1 MADISAANKVLEMD
15 VIGIDYKPL
24 EVEFG
29 GHSTAGIKGQNQD
42 AFAAWQPE
50 PPVRMLKGCVA
61 AVADGVSCSERSA
74 EASQVS
80 VTDFISDYYSTPDT
94 WSVKESASRVL
105 NALNSWLYQNGIQ
118 GGSRRSELVTTFSC
132 AVFKSNT
139 AHIFHIGDSRIYR
152 YRKSTLE
159 LLTRGHYRRE
169 AGDKDML
176 TRAMGMDI
184 HLEVDYL
191 QDEPEAGD
199 IYLLTTD
206 GVHDFL
212 SDRELKVLLAKDSP
226 SLSLEAQAQRIVNHA
241 LSQGSDDN
249 LSCLLVK
256 VKHLPQADVDEVHRR
271 LAHYVV
277 PPVMQP
283 GQSIDGYRVLEILHS
298 STRSHLYLVQ
308 SPDGP
313 ERRVLKAPSQNFAQD
328 PHYLEAFI
336 REQWV
341 GQRVQQQNVMKVY
354 PRPADTRLL
363 YNLYEYIPA
372 QELRQWMLDNPRPTI
387 GQVRGIIEQIAA
399 ALRAFQRLSMVHR
412 DLKPENILVNQDG
425 IVKLIDF
432 GTVQVSG
439 LQEIQSPLSE
449 ECPVGSLNYI
459 APEYLMGQPGAFRSD
474 IFSLGVIAYEMLCGE
489 LPYKQ
494 PLYRNQIPKY
504 YSHWQY
510 RPISREREDIPLWLD
525 LTLKKAAAPA
535 PQDRYP
541 VLSEF
546 MQDLGTPNQQM
557 LNQYQQPP
565 LLERNPVLFWKLLSG
580 LLLALLFWQLTH

>member
-1 MADISAANKVLEMD
+1 MTGQITPDNLINMDAAAVGQNA
-15 VIGIDYKPL
+15 L

-29 GHSTAGIKGQNQD
+29 GHSTAGVKSENQD
-42 AFAAWQPE
+42 AFAAWQPD
-50 PPVRMLKGCVA
+50 PSTRMLKGSVA
-61 AVADGVSCSERSA
+61 TIADGVSCSERSA
-74 EASQVS
+74 EASQTS

-118 GGSRRSELVTTFSC
+118 GRSRRSELVTTFSSI
-132 AVFKSNT
+132 VFKSNT

-152 YRKSTLE
+152 YRKSELE
-159 LLTRGHYRRE
+159 LLTRAHYRLE
-169 AGDKDML
+169 AGDKGIL

-191 QDEPEAGD
+191 QDEPEQGD

-212 SDRELKVLLAKDSP
+212 SDRELRVLLRKD
-226 SLSLEAQAQRIVNHA
+226 SLSLEAQAQMIVNHA

-256 VKHLPQADVDEVHRR
+256 VKTLPLADINEVHRR

-283 GQSIDGYRVLEILHS
+283 GMSIDGYQVLKILHS

-308 SPDGP
+308 QDGST
-313 ERRVLKAPSQNFAQD
+313 ERRVLKAPSQNFAED
-328 PHYLEAFI
+328 TSYLEAFI

-341 GQRVQQQNVMKVY
+341 GQRVQHQNVMKVY
-354 PRPADTRLL
+354 PRPPDTRLL
-363 YNLYEYIPA
+363 YNLYEYLPA
-372 QELRQWMLDNPRPTI
+372 QELRQWMLDNPHPTI
-387 GQVRGIIEQIAA
+387 GQVRSIIEQIAA
-399 ALRAFQRLSMVHR
+399 ALRAFQRLSMAHR
-412 DLKPENILVNQDG
+412 DLKPENVLIDKDG
-425 IVKLIDF
+425 IAKLIDF

-439 LQEIQSPLSE
+439 LQEIHSPLSE

-459 APEYLMGQPGAFRSD
+459 APEYLMNQPGAFRSD
-474 IFSLGVIAYEMLCGE
+474 IFSLGVIAYEMLCGQ
-489 LPYKQ
+489 LPYKP
-494 PLYRNQIPKY
+494 PLYRNQIPTH

-510 RPISREREDIPLWLD
+510 RPISQVRKDIPVWLD

-535 PQDRYP
+535 PQNRYP
-541 VLSEF
+541 ALSEF
-546 MQDLGTPNQQM
+546 IQDLSTPNQQM
-557 LNQYQQPP
+557 IYEYQQPP

-580 LLLALLFWQLTH
+580 ILLALLFWQLTH